1 MKKNIAFPLLCCS
14 LIFFFIVGLL
24 IASWLR
30 PLGRLDGDI
39 LLGIIPALLGI
50 VSLSGT
56 LLVLREAR
64 DISKFW
70 FLGIPHAIILIAV
83 CLAGPAFL
91 ILGKHTLAYVYFPQS
106 LGIEYVFIPT
116 ALLSLTSICF
126 FPSFLDPKAN
136 AAQIF
141 MFVSGVISLFA
152 IIGIY
157 YAVLGIMSPLRTSW
171 NVVTALEM
179 IYWMFLMPIIGL
191 CYVASAFLVW
201 KSPSRS

>member
-1 MKKNIAFPLLCCS
+1 MKKNLTIPLICCS
-14 LIFFFIVGLL
+14 LVFFFIVGLL

-30 PLGRLDGDI
+30 PLVRFDGDI
-39 LLGIIPALLGI
+39 LLGTLPALLGI

-64 DISKFW
+64 GSSKYW

-83 CLAGPAFL
+83 CVAGPAFL
-91 ILGKHTLAYVYFPQS
+91 ILGKHTLIYVSFPQS

-116 ALLSLTSICF
+116 ALLSLSSVSF
-126 FPSFLDPKAN
+126 FPSFLDPRRDST
-136 AAQIF
+136 QIF
-141 MFVSGVISLFA
+141 MLVSGFIGLFA

-157 YAVLGIMSPLRTSW
+157 YAVFGIMSPFRTSW

-191 CYVASAFLVW
+191 CYIASAFLAW
-201 KSPSRS
+201 RSPGS